1 MAEVVKKAKKTS
13 VHKDHVEVSGPAA
26 MAVREFTLAH
36 REGHDRKDLEALK
49 IYLVDLYDIDLSIE
63 GLHALVEQA
72 KVEIRSQAVADEMES
87 ILFSSERPAPKF
99 KLGAAFCPKCSRFKN
114 YRKECPFCTHHEMT
128 L

>member
-1 MAEVVKKAKKTS
+1 MPEVKKKVKKTPEK
-13 VHKDHVEVSGPAA
+13 KDHVEVSGPSA

-36 REGHDRKDLEALK
+36 RDGHDIKDLEALR
-49 IYLVDLYDIDLSIE
+49 IYLKDLYDIDIPVE

-72 KVEIRSQAVADEMES
+72 KVEIRSKAVADEMES

-99 KLGAAFCPKCSRFKN
+99 KLGSAFCPKCTRFKN
-114 YRKECPFCTHHEMT
+114 YKKECPHCGHHEIT